1 MSSLRCSWHP
11 FFFETGFRF
20 FLLFLHQK
28 EALGARPAVFACWL
42 ILVVSSAECEAAGV
56 EMAAVHRFG
65 AGRAG
70 RTAFLYV
77 FALALGMVEQVLLVV
92 VQGHHQRRDAVCET
106 IQNSVAHG
114 SRGRGHG
121 FDQHHGAFTI
131 KRHAQSLA
139 RGQSR

>member
-92 VQGHHQRRDAVCET
+92 VRSPSTGRRRLRT
-106 IQNSVAHG
+106 P
-114 SRGRGHG
+114 SRTRRTRLKRGGHG
-121 FDQHHGAFTI
+121 
-131 KRHAQSLA
+131 
-139 RGQSR
+139 